1 VREWSC
7 DWEGVTI
14 AVKRWMR
21 GLRTGERL
29 FVAGRQVDAT
39 EAWVWSRMSVYLAA
53 LVVLRDTP
61 HLVEVVIGLG
71 QGTVSTCC
79 KTFVDGQPVGGDIKV
94 SLVIPDVREWE
105 RTRDAGLMR
114 FLLTTGLRRFGLPY
128 AVAAGAL
135 SAAFARDRDMLG
147 VAAQWTVAGILFG
160 LIMGVI
166 HWRTAEATF
175 RLRQAKRRQVPR
187 RVG

>member
-166 HWRTAEATF
+166 QWRTAEATF
-175 RLRQAKRRQVPR
+175 RLRHAKRRQVPR